1 MTRVSASETMSK
13 PKASS
18 STSLPKTRSYPLRG
32 HPTRNTLHITPTKSN
47 PVKSSQ
53 VESNLSHTPTPL
65 IPSGGKC
72 SVCQGIEEIRSYN
85 LKEAV
90 QEFSSKL
97 ESYVELSKSL
107 GENSSNLKHAI
118 ATIKHSILHLDP
130 KVVENHFTSV
140 DNNITTVGDNL
151 ADLSNYITKLD
162 TIHQITE
169 STEELIHS
177 NISNKAPDK
186 SMEAIDSRLHKLES
200 ICSQLSTKIDTLD
213 LSKLKQFEQGFHDIV
228 SDSATPT
235 SSNTLEAQTVISS
248 TNTHSTRRIPSTNT
262 VLIIGDSN
270 TKYVNLNSPSVRLPT
285 YLIEDIDPVKCIG
298 YHKICLHVGINNL
311 KSRSC
316 RDHNDIIKH
325 FNLFSHK
332 LHLIKQYCPYSKIV
346 ISPILPTGIQV
357 LNQRAV
363 TFNRMLFSRAN
374 WFHELNFNQF
384 CGEDGMLLK
393 MYRCYGNGRDNIHLG
408 AVGIRVLTGKIKSA
422 LSLTDTRSYAY
433 AVRTT

>member
-1 MTRVSASETMSK
+1 MTRLSASETVNK

-18 STSLPKTRSYPLRG
+18 STSLAKTRTYPLRG
-32 HPTRNTLHITPTKSN
+32 HSSRNTLHITPTKSS
-47 PVKSSQ
+47 PVKSNASPA
-53 VESNLSHTPTPL
+53 PTPL
-65 IPSGGKC
+65 TPSGGKC
-72 SVCQGIEEIRSYN
+72 SVCQSIDEIRAYN

-97 ESYVELSKSL
+97 ESYRELTKSL
-107 GENSSNLKHAI
+107 GENSSTLNDAI
-118 ATIKHSILHLDP
+118 TTIRHSILHLDP
-130 KVVENHFTSV
+130 KAAENHFTSI
-140 DNNITTVGDNL
+140 DNKITTVGDNL
-151 ADLSNYITKLD
+151 PDLSNYITKLD

-169 STEELIHS
+169 STKELIHS
-177 NISNKAPDK
+177 NISNTAPDK
-186 SMEAIDSRLHKLES
+186 SMEAIDSGLHKLES
-200 ICSQLSTKIDTLD
+200 ICSQLSTKIDSLD
-213 LSKLKQFEQGFHDIV
+213 LSKLKQFEHRLNNIV
-228 SDSATPT
+228 SDSTTPT
-235 SSNTLEAQTVISS
+235 SSNTHEAQTVISS
-248 TNTHSTRRIPSTNT
+248 TNTHSTRHFPATNT

-298 YHKICLHVGINNL
+298 YHKIWLHVGINNL
-311 KSRSC
+311 KSRNC
-316 RDHNDIIKH
+316 RDHNDIIKY

-346 ISPILPTGIQV
+346 VSPILPTGIQV

-408 AVGIRVLTGKIKSA
+408 AVGIRVLTRKIKSA

>member
-1 MTRVSASETMSK
+1 MTRVSASETVNK

-18 STSLPKTRSYPLRG
+18 STSLPKTRTYPLRG
-32 HPTRNTLHITPTKSN
+32 HSSRNTLHITPTKSS
-47 PVKSSQ
+47 PVKSNVSPA
-53 VESNLSHTPTPL
+53 PTPL
-65 IPSGGKC
+65 TPSGGKC
-72 SVCQGIEEIRSYN
+72 SVCQNIDEIRSYN

-97 ESYVELSKSL
+97 ESYRELTKSL
-107 GENSSNLKHAI
+107 GENSSTLNDAI
-118 ATIKHSILHLDP
+118 TTIRHSILHLDP
-130 KVVENHFTSV
+130 KAVENHFTSI
-140 DNNITTVGDNL
+140 DNKITTVGDNL

-169 STEELIHS
+169 STKELIHS
-177 NISNKAPDK
+177 NISNTAPDK
-186 SMEAIDSRLHKLES
+186 SMEAIDSGLHKLES
-200 ICSQLSTKIDTLD
+200 ICSQLSTKIDSLD
-213 LSKLKQFEQGFHDIV
+213 LSKLKQFEHRLNNIV
-228 SDSATPT
+228 SDSTTPT
-235 SSNTLEAQTVISS
+235 SSNTHEAQTVISS
-248 TNTHSTRRIPSTNT
+248 TNTHSTRHFPATNT

-298 YHKICLHVGINNL
+298 YHKIWSHVGINNL
-311 KSRSC
+311 KSRNC

-325 FNLFSHK
+325 FNLFSNK
-332 LHLIKQYCPYSKIV
+332 LHLIKQYCPYYKIV

-363 TFNRMLFSRAN
+363 TFNRMMFSRAN

-384 CGEDGMLLK
+384 CGENGMLLK
-393 MYRCYGNGRDNIHLG
+393 MYRCYSNGRDNIHLG

>member
-1 MTRVSASETMSK
+1 MTRVSASETVSK

-18 STSLPKTRSYPLRG
+18 STYPLRG
-32 HPTRNTLHITPTKSN
+32 HPTKSS

-53 VESNLSHTPTPL
+53 VELNLSPTATPL
-65 IPSGGKC
+65 TPSRGKC

-118 ATIKHSILHLDP
+118 PTIKHSILHLDP

-140 DNNITTVGDNL
+140 DNKITTVADNL

-169 STEELIHS
+169 STKELIHS

-186 SMEAIDSRLHKLES
+186 SMEAIDSRLHK
-200 ICSQLSTKIDTLD
+200 
-213 LSKLKQFEQGFHDIV
+213 
-228 SDSATPT
+228 
-235 SSNTLEAQTVISS
+235 
-248 TNTHSTRRIPSTNT
+248 
-262 VLIIGDSN
+262 
-270 TKYVNLNSPSVRLPT
+270 
-285 YLIEDIDPVKCIG
+285 
-298 YHKICLHVGINNL
+298 
-311 KSRSC
+311 
-316 RDHNDIIKH
+316 
-325 FNLFSHK
+325 
-332 LHLIKQYCPYSKIV
+332 
-346 ISPILPTGIQV
+346 QV
-357 LNQRAV
+357 
-363 TFNRMLFSRAN
+363 
-374 WFHELNFNQF
+374 
-384 CGEDGMLLK
+384 
-393 MYRCYGNGRDNIHLG
+393 YRCYSNGRDNIHLG

>member
-1 MTRVSASETMSK
+1 MTRVSASETVNK

-18 STSLPKTRSYPLRG
+18 STSLPKTRTYPLRG
-32 HPTRNTLHITPTKSN
+32 HSSRNTLHITPTKSS
-47 PVKSSQ
+47 PVKSNASPA
-53 VESNLSHTPTPL
+53 PTPL
-65 IPSGGKC
+65 TPSGGKC
-72 SVCQGIEEIRSYN
+72 SVCQSIDEIRSYN

-97 ESYVELSKSL
+97 ESYRELTKSL
-107 GENSSNLKHAI
+107 GENSSTLNDAI
-118 ATIKHSILHLDP
+118 TTIRHSILHLDP
-130 KVVENHFTSV
+130 KAVENHFTSI

-169 STEELIHS
+169 STKELIHS
-177 NISNKAPDK
+177 NISNTAPDK
-186 SMEAIDSRLHKLES
+186 SMEAIDSGLHKLES
-200 ICSQLSTKIDTLD
+200 IYSQLSTKIDSLD
-213 LSKLKQFEQGFHDIV
+213 LSKLKQFEHRLNNIV
-228 SDSATPT
+228 SDSTTPT
-235 SSNTLEAQTVISS
+235 SSNTHEAQTVISS
-248 TNTHSTRRIPSTNT
+248 TNTHSIRHFPATNT

-298 YHKICLHVGINNL
+298 YHKIWLHVGINNL
-311 KSRSC
+311 KSRNC
-316 RDHNDIIKH
+316 RDHNDIIKY

-346 ISPILPTGIQV
+346 VSSILPTGIQV

>member
-1 MTRVSASETMSK
+1 MTRISASETVSK

-32 HPTRNTLHITPTKSN
+32 HSTKNTLHITPTKSS
-47 PVKSSQ
+47 PLKSSQ
-53 VESNLSHTPTPL
+53 VKSNLSPTPTPL
-65 IPSGGKC
+65 TPSGGKC

-97 ESYVELSKSL
+97 ESYRELSKSL
-107 GENSSNLKHAI
+107 GENSSNINHAI
-118 ATIKHSILHLDP
+118 TTIKHSILHLDP
-130 KVVENHFTSV
+130 KVVENNFTSI
-140 DNNITTVGDNL
+140 DNKITTVGDNL
-151 ADLSNYITKLD
+151 ADLFNYITKLD

-169 STEELIHS
+169 STKELIHS

-186 SMEAIDSRLHKLES
+186 SMEAIDCRLHKLES
-200 ICSQLSTKIDTLD
+200 ICSQLSTKIDSLD
-213 LSKLKQFEQGFHDIV
+213 LSKLKQFEQRFNDIV

-235 SSNTLEAQTVISS
+235 SPNTHEAQTVISS
-248 TNTHSTRRIPSTNT
+248 TNTHSTRHIPATNT

-270 TKYVNLNSPSVRLPT
+270 TKYVNLDSPSVRLPT

-298 YHKICLHVGINNL
+298 YHKIWLHVGINNL
-311 KSRSC
+311 KSRNC

-346 ISPILPTGIQV
+346 VSPILPTSIQV
-357 LNQRAV
+357 LNQRTV

-384 CGEDGMLLK
+384 CGEDCTLLK

-408 AVGIRVLTGKIKSA
+408 AVGIQVLTRKIKNA
-422 LSLTDTRSYAY
+422 LSFTDTRSYVY

>member
-1 MTRVSASETMSK
+1 MTRVSASETVNK

-18 STSLPKTRSYPLRG
+18 STSLPKTRTYPLRG
-32 HPTRNTLHITPTKSN
+32 HSSRNTLHITPTKSS
-47 PVKSSQ
+47 PVKSNVSPA
-53 VESNLSHTPTPL
+53 PTPL
-65 IPSGGKC
+65 TPSGGKC
-72 SVCQGIEEIRSYN
+72 SVCQSIDEIRSYN

-97 ESYVELSKSL
+97 ESYRELTKSL
-107 GENSSNLKHAI
+107 GENSSTLNDAI
-118 ATIKHSILHLDP
+118 TTIRHSILHLDP
-130 KVVENHFTSV
+130 KAVENHFTSI
-140 DNNITTVGDNL
+140 DNKIITVGDNL

-169 STEELIHS
+169 STKELIHS
-177 NISNKAPDK
+177 NISNTAPDK
-186 SMEAIDSRLHKLES
+186 SMEAIDSGLHKLES
-200 ICSQLSTKIDTLD
+200 ICSQLSTKIDSLD
-213 LSKLKQFEQGFHDIV
+213 LSKLKQFEHRLNNIV
-228 SDSATPT
+228 SDSTTPT
-235 SSNTLEAQTVISS
+235 SSNTHEAQTVISS
-248 TNTHSTRRIPSTNT
+248 TNTHSTRHFPATNT

-298 YHKICLHVGINNL
+298 YHKIWLHVGINNL
-311 KSRSC
+311 KSRNC
-316 RDHNDIIKH
+316 RDHNDIIKY

-346 ISPILPTGIQV
+346 VSPILPTDIQV

-422 LSLTDTRSYAY
+422 LSLTDTRSYVY